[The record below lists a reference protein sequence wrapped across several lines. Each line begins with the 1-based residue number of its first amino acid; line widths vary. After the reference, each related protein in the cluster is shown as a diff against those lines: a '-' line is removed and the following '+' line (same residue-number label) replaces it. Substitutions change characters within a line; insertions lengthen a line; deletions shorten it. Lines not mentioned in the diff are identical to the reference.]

1 MNIYIIFYNNTPPK
15 MLRPWANPSCPV
27 GGTFGESHSQYPTP
41 LYGIGAQTHSHSGE
55 CAVFAVHRGK
65 KKQDAKCSADTQ
77 EPKNQLHF
85 MPKYSNPCLDYPEL
99 LLPSVASSPPAP
111 NPTKQSQTKFLIFLI
126 LGWAEGDLSS
136 LPVFQLGKL
145 LSHATA
151 SINFPAPAAIGE
163 SFLGKIS

>member
-1 MNIYIIFYNNTPPK
+1 MGSPIPNIPLTGTLLYMGLVPK
-15 MLRPWANPSCPV
+15 PIPSLGNV
-27 GGTFGESHSQYPTP
+27 QRE
-41 LYGIGAQTHSHSGE
+41 
-55 CAVFAVHRGK
+55 

-99 LLPSVASSPPAP
+99 PLPSAASSPPAP

-136 LPVFQLGKL
+136 LQFSSWESSSATPQPPSTSLPRPRSAKAFWEKYPKPTFQSRGGKK
-145 LSHATA
+145 
-151 SINFPAPAAIGE
+151 AA
-163 SFLGKIS
+163 